1 MKTPK
6 QLAELKTRGDFRRL
20 NEQSQQEQ
28 QRLTASELP
37 TDHPIWDMWL
47 IMMSKYGAQW
57 THGDEP
63 AIGWIHSLRNMSK
76 DQLIKGMDNLI
87 HRDDNHWP
95 PNAEEFAD
103 LCRTSFTW
111 ETQAHKVFTPENK
124 LEDLTAKEANKVLGA
139 NTMAAIKDMFK

>member
-1 MKTPK
+1 
-6 QLAELKTRGDFRRL
+6 
-20 NEQSQQEQ
+20 
-28 QRLTASELP
+28 
-37 TDHPIWDMWL
+37 
-47 IMMSKYGAQW
+47 MMSKYGAQW